1 MRADVDA
8 AGASG
13 GPTLRDLVAR
23 LGPLQPSTPD
33 VIAHVLRE
41 AIIAGVLRGGSQLRQ
56 SDVAADFGVSVIP
69 VREALRQLVAEGFVV
84 LQRNR
89 GAIVAEVSTDELRR
103 LFDLRVVLETLLLA
117 AAVPH
122 LTSADLAKAEEFQKA
137 LEDETDINRWGRW
150 NWRFHEALY
159 KPSGRGRT
167 LAIVENVNS
176 HVDRLL
182 RLQMSLVDGKRKSR
196 REHGAL
202 LQACRRHDVD
212 KAVSLLK
219 QHIRG
224 VEAIILG
231 YASKQTSS
239 GLAHALFLQL
249 MRRCGSGSSRFPRR
263 KLAHLPTPLEACPR
277 LSAALGGPEILVK
290 RDDMTGLAFGGNKAR
305 QLEFVFGQVLESGA
319 ETVVA
324 GAYTQSNWCR
334 QITAAARKY
343 GLEPV
348 LVLAHGLKGPLMQGN
363 LLLDRLMDADV
374 TILNVLDEELQ
385 PHLEAK
391 AEALRKAGRRPYVIS
406 SFEVGTQSLAALGYV
421 EAVLEICDQLGRAPD
436 HIYVAGSEMS
446 PAGLTV
452 GARVLGLPPRV
463 VSVSPIV
470 YPESRAEEIA
480 RICNA
485 IAARLGITPAS
496 SPTISSSTI
505 PISARRTASSP
516 MPAARR

>member
-1 MRADVDA
+1 MRAETDA

-89 GAIVAEVSTDELRR
+89 GAIVAEVSTDEIRE

-122 LTSADLAKAEEFQKA
+122 LTSADIAKAEEFQKA

-239 GLAHALFLQL
+239 G
-249 MRRCGSGSSRFPRR
+249 
-263 KLAHLPTPLEACPR
+263 
-277 LSAALGGPEILVK
+277 
-290 RDDMTGLAFGGNKAR
+290 
-305 QLEFVFGQVLESGA
+305 
-319 ETVVA
+319 
-324 GAYTQSNWCR
+324 
-334 QITAAARKY
+334 
-343 GLEPV
+343 
-348 LVLAHGLKGPLMQGN
+348 
-363 LLLDRLMDADV
+363 
-374 TILNVLDEELQ
+374 
-385 PHLEAK
+385 
-391 AEALRKAGRRPYVIS
+391 
-406 SFEVGTQSLAALGYV
+406 
-421 EAVLEICDQLGRAPD
+421 
-436 HIYVAGSEMS
+436 
-446 PAGLTV
+446 
-452 GARVLGLPPRV
+452 
-463 VSVSPIV
+463 
-470 YPESRAEEIA
+470 
-480 RICNA
+480 
-485 IAARLGITPAS
+485 
-496 SPTISSSTI
+496 
-505 PISARRTASSP
+505 
-516 MPAARR
+516 